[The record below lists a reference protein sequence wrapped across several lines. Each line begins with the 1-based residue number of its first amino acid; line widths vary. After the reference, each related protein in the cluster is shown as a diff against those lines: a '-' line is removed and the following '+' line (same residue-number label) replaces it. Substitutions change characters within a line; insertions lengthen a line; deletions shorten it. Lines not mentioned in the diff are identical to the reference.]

1 MFYLKNWQDTTNN
14 RINGNVKVKQHDRN
28 CSDLEKKLLR
38 IQMCSKNPPVK
49 NVCSIITEGKKLKV
63 FLMFRVYLC
72 DIKDDEANI

>member
-1 MFYLKNWQDTTNN
+1 
-14 RINGNVKVKQHDRN
+14 
-28 CSDLEKKLLR
+28 
-38 IQMCSKNPPVK
+38 MCSKNLPVK